1 MPSCALPTSDR
12 GEWLSYG
19 RSYLNSVTARSPRS
33 TNRTSPGLSLAW
45 TTPTGTTRGMEATP
59 LVHDGVMYV
68 SGSWSIVMAL
78 DARSGKEL
86 WRFDPKVS
94 GRAGAQ
100 ACCDVVN
107 RGVALCRAAST
118 SGPSTAA

>member
-1 MPSCALPTSDR
+1 
-12 GEWLSYG
+12 
-19 RSYLNSVTARSPRS
+19 
-33 TNRTSPGLSLAW
+33 
-45 TTPTGTTRGMEATP
+45 MEATP

-94 GRAGAQ
+94 GRAGAH

-107 RGVALCRAAST
+107 RGVALYEGRVYVGTLDGRLIALDARTGTPDLGGADDRSEAGLRDHRRARAS
-118 SGPSTAA
+118 